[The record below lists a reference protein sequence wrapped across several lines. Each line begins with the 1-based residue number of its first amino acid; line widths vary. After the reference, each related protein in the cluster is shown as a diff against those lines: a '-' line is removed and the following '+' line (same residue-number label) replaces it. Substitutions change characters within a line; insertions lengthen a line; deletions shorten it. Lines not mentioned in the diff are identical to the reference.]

1 MNRAL
6 SKIRFNKYTLI
17 MTPSFIDNT
26 EKIDELEVCIY
37 LGQTKIDNFTLCDSI
52 HDIVIPQM
60 GQTNDIIGK
69 IYFDVSR
76 ERIIIEGTY
85 SSTNKSST
93 FWFEIDPNAS
103 YLKTE
108 KDSKLEHD
116 ISLNCED
123 YPLSVGSVVF
133 DVASTN
139 TSKQNIAKPQ
149 VIAQLKS
156 LNQDIYLNTILSEN
170 NKEIRGIN
178 TCIDDNSGFVG
189 DIGIYR
195 NKIYIDGEMMENG
208 SINCF
213 IYAELG
219 EQFLD

>member
-60 GQTNDIIGK
+60 GETNDIIGK

-85 SSTNKSST
+85 SSKNKSST

-116 ISLNCED
+116 IPLNCED

-156 LNQDIYLNTILSEN
+156 LNQDVYLNTILSEN